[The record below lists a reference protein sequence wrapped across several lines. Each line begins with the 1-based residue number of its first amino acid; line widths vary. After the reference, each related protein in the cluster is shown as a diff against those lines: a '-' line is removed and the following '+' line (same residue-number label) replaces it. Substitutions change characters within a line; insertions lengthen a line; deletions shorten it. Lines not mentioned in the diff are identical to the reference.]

1 MMLQETKREV
11 CDRRFVGSL
20 RATRNKAWASLYA
33 CKASKGVLIIWNTK
47 KLSSEN
53 VVIGFFSISIKFLMD
68 GFGFLWLS
76 SVFGPK
82 NIILRKDFWVE
93 ILDLFGLTY
102 PN

>member
-47 KLSSEN
+47 KLSSEE

-68 GFGFLWLS
+68 DLGSSDCPRFLVLTISFLGRIFGWSSWIFL
-76 SVFGPK
+76 V
-82 NIILRKDFWVE
+82 
-93 ILDLFGLTY
+93 
-102 PN
+102 

>member
-1 MMLQETKREV
+1 M
-11 CDRRFVGSL
+11 CDRRFVVSL
-20 RATRNKAWASLYA
+20 WATRNKAWASLYA
-33 CKASKGVLIIWNTK
+33 CEALEGVLIIWNSK